1 MAFSD
6 TCNEQLNTPLNA
18 MGFLYMTMGA
28 ADGQI
33 DESEVVEMINTLGE
47 WPTVTLDDIGST
59 MEAASNVMSATDS
72 PEDIA
77 TALDHCCMVI
87 KNNMSDEGRG
97 AVLADLARI
106 ANADGEI
113 SDNEGEYWTIVKSS
127 LEG

>member
-18 MGFLYMTMGA
+18 MGFLYMTMSA

-33 DESEVVEMINTLGE
+33 DESEVVELINTLGE
-47 WPTVTLDDIGST
+47 WPTVTIDDIGST
-59 MEAASNVMSATDS
+59 METVGAVMSATASSD
-72 PEDIA
+72 DVA
-77 TALDHCCMVI
+77 TALGHCCMVI
-87 KNNMSDEGRG
+87 KNNMSLEGRG

-113 SDNEGEYWTIVKSS
+113 SDNEGEYWTIVKAS
-127 LEG
+127 LED